1 MTRSKLKIQ
10 SVYTTY
16 DEYSQKLV
24 SLNDKK
30 AQAYLKRLPD
40 EETRGRVFRK
50 REPTKLRFGNELT
63 ELTIEFYH
71 KIISLVEAYIVFHP
85 AIKDEHNKELF
96 ESRAVECA
104 RDFVRDCKWI
114 LKFGK
119 EIFEDLDPL
128 LLEQIAG
135 NVFLLFAKKN
145 TQEQMMAWFLMHY
158 NADFYEMPD
167 GEEPE
172 EELK

>member
-1 MTRSKLKIQ
+1 MTRSTKSKVQ
-10 SVYTTY
+10 SVFTTY
-16 DEYSQKLV
+16 DEYSQKLI

-30 AQAYLKRLPD
+30 AKSYLKRLPSA
-40 EETRGRVFRK
+40 EERGRVFRK
-50 REPTKLRFGNELT
+50 REPTKLRFGSELT

-145 TQEQMMAWFLMHY
+145 T
-158 NADFYEMPD
+158 
-167 GEEPE
+167 
-172 EELK
+172 